1 MNKEYI
7 DKLENNLSTINKSA
21 EILLNDLDNLNI
33 TLTNIDK
40 YNKKGFKLNNIIKDI
55 EDHII
60 NTEKFLIELLEDTK
74 KKSTNINIEA
84 NKISDNNNIF
94 INMKHFN
101 KKKNKNTVHVK
112 NTDTDTDTN
121 INQEIITD
129 TESDTDESNKNTCC
143 CFTL

>member
-1 MNKEYI
+1 MDKEYI

-40 YNKKGFKLNNIIKDI
+40 YNKKGFKLNNIIKEI

-74 KKSTNINIEA
+74 NKSSNINNEV
-84 NKISDNNNIF
+84 NKISDSNNIF
-94 INMKHFN
+94 INMNN
-101 KKKNKNTVHVK
+101 KDDIN
-112 NTDTDTDTN
+112 NTDDEN
-121 INQEIITD
+121 NNVN
-129 TESDTDESNKNTCC
+129 DESEDNNTCC
-143 CFTL
+143 CIKL

>member
-1 MNKEYI
+1 MDKEYI

-74 KKSTNINIEA
+74 NKSTNINNEV

-94 INMKHFN
+94 INMNN
-101 KKKNKNTVHVK
+101 KDDINNADDE
-112 NTDTDTDTN
+112 NNN
-121 INQEIITD
+121 INNSNDEIED
-129 TESDTDESNKNTCC
+129 DNVCC
-143 CFTL
+143 CIKL